1 MIAGHHTRGQSWRRC
16 IYPLMG
22 LAALMLMPP
31 GRSAMDP
38 GIGRLERTPRRCITS
53 TPARQEHPCRALR
66 LDRKSDH
73 VLRARFIGITDAK
86 GLTQSISF
94 VSTDPTT
101 PLPLTCR
108 QGRCALEQTTWNGSV
123 IGVSESQTNAL
134 GISEEL
140 PKAWPARGQC
150 SISLGRIVCS
160 ARLSNGGTIRGDAK
174 F

>member
-1 MIAGHHTRGQSWRRC
+1 MIAEHHTRSQSWLRC
-16 IYPLMG
+16 SYPLMG
-22 LAALMLMPP
+22 LAALMLIPP
-31 GRSAMDP
+31 GRSAVDP

-53 TPARQEHPCRALR
+53 SPARQEHPCRGLR

-86 GLTQSISF
+86 GKTQSISF

-108 QGRCALEQTTWNGSV
+108 QGRCALEQTTWHGSV
-123 IGVSESQTNAL
+123 IGASESQTNAL
-134 GISEEL
+134 GITEGL

-150 SISLGRIVCS
+150 TISLGRILCS
-160 ARLSNGGTIRGDAK
+160 AKLSNGSKIRGEAT